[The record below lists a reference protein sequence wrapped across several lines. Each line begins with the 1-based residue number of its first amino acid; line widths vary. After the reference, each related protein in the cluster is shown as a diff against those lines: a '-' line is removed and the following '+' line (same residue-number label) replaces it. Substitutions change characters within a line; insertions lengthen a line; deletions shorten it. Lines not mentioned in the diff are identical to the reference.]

1 VNNVEISEKTRAAE
15 RSIKQDIYLEVGLK
29 PEIKYRTY
37 KILMRIAR
45 CLFKQ
50 NLARDVLRGRT
61 NKLRR

>member
-29 PEIKYRTY
+29 PEIKY
-37 KILMRIAR
+37 KIFMRIAR
-45 CLFKQ
+45 RLFKQ